1 MSTTATQIAQYK
13 DAIKILKKKCSST
26 ENQYNG
32 IFRLIMVYTLDI
44 KTKYDSL
51 ESTLISFL
59 QFITSPFNG
68 NRIKK
73 IVNPFRK

>member
-32 IFRLIMVYTLDI
+32 ILRLIIIYTLEI

-68 NRIKK
+68 M
-73 IVNPFRK
+73 